1 MATERFKF
9 GVAGFKSLSSL
20 PILNGFED
28 LGAVRAPAARTDYAS
43 EPKWEKVYRLQ
54 KLGVE
59 DQLELA
65 KVLRLRLARLG
76 FEKLTRRV
84 NFCKGLPRGV
94 VEG

>member
-1 MATERFKF
+1 
-9 GVAGFKSLSSL
+9 VL
-20 PILNGFED
+20 
-28 LGAVRAPAARTDYAS
+28 
-43 EPKWEKVYRLQ
+43 KWEKVYRLQ

-84 NFCKGLPRGV
+84 KFCKGLPPGV